1 MLISEIMVGPRVRRD
16 MGDLDALAASIAD
29 VGLLQ
34 PIVVKPD
41 GTLVAGQRRLEACK
55 RLGWDDV
62 PVHVVCTASDAL
74 KALKAERDENTCR
87 KDFTPSEAVAVAE
100 GIEPLERQAA
110 RERLAVRSE
119 KFSEVNAKGNALD
132 FTAAAVGMSRPT
144 LQKAREVVAAAERE
158 PERYEPIREQM
169 DRTGKVDGAYKE
181 LRRAMRQETQ
191 KAPPL
196 PTAKYRVVYA
206 DPPWEYGQII
216 EKYGPAERHYSTMSL
231 DEICAMGLKVA
242 DMTEP
247 DAVLFLWST
256 SPKLRDAF
264 AVMDAWGFRYSGAM
278 FVWDK
283 VGHNY
288 GHYNSVRHE
297 LLLIGIKGS
306 CLPDSSKLTDSVQ
319 TIQKGEHSEK
329 PKEFRQIIDEMYP
342 FGCSPPIAG
351 GQQ

>member
-1 MLISEIMVGPRVRRD
+1 

-100 GIEPLERQAA
+100 AIEPLERQAA

-169 DRTGKVDGAYKE
+169 DRTGKVDGAYKQLVTTRQAVHFSSQSCE
-181 LRRAMRQETQ
+181 WYSPAVIVDRVQAVMGKIDLDPCSNSRETPSVPAATHYTAEDDGLAQEWRGKVYMNPPYGDVIGDWVRRLVGEYEAGRVSEAVALLPARTDTQWFRTLKQYPRCFVWGRLRFSGMDNS
-191 KAPPL
+191 APFPSM
-196 PTAKYRVVYA
+196 VVYLGKA
-206 DPPWEYGQII
+206 TMTF
-216 EKYGPAERHYSTMSL
+216 AEVFSDIGDTY
-231 DEICAMGLKVA
+231 
-242 DMTEP
+242 
-247 DAVLFLWST
+247 
-256 SPKLRDAF
+256 
-264 AVMDAWGFRYSGAM
+264 
-278 FVWDK
+278 
-283 VGHNY
+283 
-288 GHYNSVRHE
+288 E
-297 LLLIGIKGS
+297 L
-306 CLPDSSKLTDSVQ
+306 T
-319 TIQKGEHSEK
+319 
-329 PKEFRQIIDEMYP
+329 R
-342 FGCSPPIAG
+342 
-351 GQQ
+351 